1 MRHPLTA
8 EILALS
14 PVERLRL
21 AAHLLDARDCPEIVL
36 LLLDGVIV
44 DVMKQSIQREATWKE
59 PTH

>member
-1 MRHPLTA
+1 MIHPLTA

-14 PVERLRL
+14 PVERLHL
-21 AAHLLDARDCPEIVL
+21 AAHLLETGDCPEIV

-44 DVMKQSIQREATWKE
+44 DVMRLCIAREATWKE